1 MADGHWPTE
10 ADLKELLARHFA
22 TPISSPD
29 ELSTA
34 IARDIIAGL
43 GTRHAPAVG
52 DLRDT
57 FCFLESHDHDPEDPC
72 PNDLKAKRVAQA
84 LQARYDWHY
93 GR

>member
-1 MADGHWPTE
+1 MSDGHWPTE
-10 ADLKELLARHFA
+10 AELKEWLAARGHSIDIAAPLL
-22 TPISSPD
+22 
-29 ELSTA
+29 EL
-34 IARDIIAGL
+34 L

-57 FCFLESHDHDPEDPC
+57 FCFLESHDHDPEDHC